1 MFAKSIKKN
10 GHFRVG
16 VRIPPE
22 GVDLGEVTAEQL
34 ALLQADASIVL
45 SDVPFDVPAVAQ
57 EEAEAKAKADAE
69 AQAKAEAEAQA
80 KAEAEAQA
88 KAEAEAQAKADAE
101 AKAKAEAEAK
111 AKAGAAKKSGNKK

>member
-22 GVDLGEVTAEQL
+22 GVNLGEVTAEQL

-45 SDVPFDVPAVAQ
+45 SDVPFEPVAVDAAAALSPSPLPPAGEGQ
-57 EEAEAKAKADAE
+57 DEAKAEAE

-88 KAEAEAQAKADAE
+88 KAEAEAQAKAT
-101 AKAKAEAEAK
+101 
-111 AKAGAAKKSGNKK
+111 AAKNSGNKK